1 MAAGDFDVR
10 TLSAARIDGGGRN
23 INGQPKNNKTRI
35 VVSITGT
42 YATGGVTLKASDL
55 GLETID
61 AIFSGA
67 NTFVSADTAPAA
79 GAPNRVAY
87 AARSG
92 SEGLLIL
99 NTSASTQA
107 QSAQTAFSTTLVV
120 FGDSAEGPEL
130 T

>member
-1 MAAGDFDVR
+1 MSAGDFDVR
-10 TLSAARIDGGGRN
+10 TLSAERISGGGRDL
-23 INGQPKNNKTRI
+23 NGVPKNNKTRI

-42 YATGGVTLKASDL
+42 YKTNGITLNAPDL

-61 AIFSGA
+61 AIFAGA
-67 NTFVSADTAPAA
+67 NTYVSADTAPAD
-79 GAPNRVAY
+79 GDPNRVAY

-92 SEGLLIL
+92 KQGVLIL
-99 NTSASTQA
+99 NTSNSTQA
-107 QSAQTAFSTTLVV
+107 QSAQTAFSCTLVV

>member
-10 TLSAARIDGGGRN
+10 TLSAARISGGGRD
-23 INGQPKNNKTRI
+23 INGVAKNNKTRI

-42 YATGGVTLKASDL
+42 YKTNGVTLNAADL

-61 AIFSGA
+61 AIFAGPNTYVDA
-67 NTFVSADTAPAA
+67 NSAPA
-79 GAPNRVAY
+79 GGTPNRVAY

-92 SEGLLIL
+92 KQGLLIL

-107 QSAQTAFSTTLVV
+107 QAAQTAFSCTLVV

-130 T
+130 

>member
-1 MAAGDFDVR
+1 MAVGDFDVK
-10 TLSAARIDGGGRN
+10 TLSAERIDGGGHD
-23 INGQPKNNKTRI
+23 INGVPKNNKTRI
-35 VVSITGT
+35 VVSISGT
-42 YATGGVTLKASDL
+42 YKTDGITLNATDL

-61 AIFSGA
+61 AIFAGA
-67 NTFVSADTAPAA
+67 NTYVSGDTPPA
-79 GAPNRVAY
+79 GGTPNRVAY

-92 SEGLLIL
+92 SQGLLIL

-107 QSAQTAFSTTLVV
+107 QSAQTGFSTTLVV